1 MISAIGE
8 RSQPQP
14 MGAMAAAH
22 IGRDAAGRL
31 DDPLLRA
38 RIAVFEV
45 DEAAFRALLQRFGE
59 LSRARQAHG
68 AFSSALKYY
77 GAELNKRRQEL
88 IMSAL
93 GSAGLEWEGEASN
106 DGAAA
111 RDWLR
116 SKANSIEGGTSEVQL
131 NVIAK
136 RILELPGA

>member
-1 MISAIGE
+1 MWSIVAFAVIGSTSALFGQARTALSPADE
-8 RSQPQP
+8 TV
-14 MGAMAAAH
+14 A
-22 IGRDAAGRL
+22 
-31 DDPLLRA
+31 LLRRTA
-38 RIAVFEV
+38 EALESRSIEPEE
-45 DEAAFRALLQRFGE
+45 EAAFRALMQRFGE
-59 LSRARQAHG
+59 QARAKQAHG

-93 GSAGLEWEGEASN
+93 GSDALDWRRSAP
-106 DGAAA
+106 